1 MYNPVISCFFFLVYN
16 CMSRLSFFLLLPP
29 TKLWENFKLA
39 FSCLPSPF
47 SYTSVARDIRQNVS
61 LRPRKHSHKPAH
73 RSPPPTEQHEHD
85 GLTFFCTIRFFT
97 VKIVPS
103 TLCCCRHLSICN
115 QSLFLRVLWREKS
128 SQIFYG

>member
-61 LRPRKHSHKPAH
+61 APTQTYSRKPAH
-73 RSPPPTEQHEHD
+73 RSPPPTKQHQHYR
-85 GLTFFCTIRFFT
+85 LTFFCVIRFFT
-97 VKIVPS
+97 AKDR
-103 TLCCCRHLSICN
+103 TFH
-115 QSLFLRVLWREKS
+115 SLLLPIIFCFKRKKGKGKKVV
-128 SQIFYG
+128 IFYVTLNST